1 MTANT
6 IPPLSV
12 WPSCPPFL
20 SSFGNTQEGPSR
32 LRSAPI
38 TDPLSRGFGI
48 PNRSPDPLAQRAGR
62 DHPLIPFRYP
72 KKSTGIQPH
81 PVGPCVPHDGT
92 PVAPRRRRVE
102 YQGEYR
108 EKARCTG
115 VHVILLRWHWCVRF
129 PAQIFT
135 THYPAQIFSTHYPV
149 SVGLFCSLV
158 LYLKG
163 LFCSLIGILLRYLV
177 YKIFSTRSFVE
188 EDEFS
193 SSKE

>member
-81 PVGPCVPHDGT
+81 PVGPCVPHHGT

-102 YQGEYR
+102 GTAMFDSAMAASTPSPRGPKSRRRGGRLAGSHQATFRQSFMNRQVMHRRGGGL
-108 EKARCTG
+108 CTQ
-115 VHVILLRWHWCVRF
+115 VPHRRLL
-129 PAQIFT
+129 
-135 THYPAQIFSTHYPV
+135 
-149 SVGLFCSLV
+149 
-158 LYLKG
+158 
-163 LFCSLIGILLRYLV
+163 
-177 YKIFSTRSFVE
+177 
-188 EDEFS
+188 
-193 SSKE
+193 